1 MPPGSAT
8 PPPRDSVD
16 AVVGGWREVRDDLD
30 VAPVEVVTRLA
41 RVRAFLEHEMEA
53 LLAEHGLTSAS
64 FSALAAIARLE
75 GADGVTQVGLMRA
88 LRLTSG
94 TVSVRVDRLVADG
107 LARRRPDPYDR
118 RGTRITLTRQGRTA
132 FEQAAPAHLENE
144 RMLLAALAPADQ
156 ERLAGLLRVLLL
168 DYEGCAAPD
177 ERPGRALGVTLL
189 PAHETARMRRRVGL
203 PERPGLLVRAV
214 ERDGPAARAGLRA
227 GDLLIRAGDRVVRS
241 ALDLHAVVAEGLPP
255 RGLRAVLVRA
265 EAEVAVR
272 ITPG

>member
-1 MPPGSAT
+1 MPSGPAT

-41 RVRAFLEHEMEA
+41 RVRAFLEHEMEV

-88 LRLTSG
+88 LQLTSG
-94 TVSVRVDRLVADG
+94 TVSVRVDRLVAEG
-107 LARRRPDPYDR
+107 LVERRPDPDDR
-118 RGTRITLTRQGRTA
+118 RGTRITLTPRGRAA

-144 RMLLAALAPADQ
+144 RMLLAALAPDDQ

-168 DYEGCAAPD
+168 DYEGCAAS
-177 ERPGRALGVTLL
+177 EHPGRVLGLTLV

-203 PERPGLLVRAV
+203 PEQPGLLVRAV
-214 ERDGPAARAGLRA
+214 DRDGPAARAGLRP
-227 GDLLIRAGDRVVRS
+227 GDLLVRAGDRVVRS
-241 ALDLHAVVAEGLPP
+241 AVDLHAVAAAGLPP

-265 EAEVAVR
+265 ESEVAVR